1 MSLLKLCKDYENSI
15 KDISTNIFKEPDIY
29 NQRLLKKPIEPHM
42 NTDKYYLH
50 SYIPVYDELFKD
62 KKDSHI
68 KLLEVGI
75 SQGGSINLFKEYFKN
90 GEVIGCDIVPSP
102 EWLNEFENVTIYC
115 EDFYTETGINKFPN
129 NYFDIVIDDGIHSL
143 ESFKFLIERFLYKIN
158 LGGLLILE
166 DIPDIEW
173 IDILIKLIPKDV
185 SYTYKVYDLRYIKNR
200 YDDIMLVIYI

>member
-1 MSLLKLCKDYENSI
+1 MSLIKLCDDYYNSI
-15 KDISTNIFKEPDIY
+15 KDVYDNIYEEPDVFG
-29 NQRLLKKPIEPHM
+29 QRLLKNTLKPHM
-42 NTDKYYLH
+42 HTDKYYLH
-50 SYIPVYDELFKD
+50 SYIPVYDELFRD
-62 KKDSHI
+62 KKDSAI
-68 KLLEVGI
+68 KLLEVGV

-90 GEVIGCDIVPSP
+90 GEVIGCDIAPSP

-115 EDFYTETGINKFPN
+115 EDFYTETAINKFPN

-200 YDDIMLVIYI
+200 YDDIILVIYI